1 MTLKARRREN
11 RGFTLVELLVVIA
24 IIGVLIA
31 LLLPAISRAREAS
44 RSLTCKNN
52 LRQFGIGLHLF
63 ADRDP
68 QSRLC
73 TGSFDYRRDGAMD
86 VWGWAANL
94 VNTNAAI
101 PNDMLCPSNPIRGLE
116 KLNDLYG
123 SDTTNAKDACP
134 IERLTDGVAGSATFA
149 GISGGEGSGVFG
161 DTDPTGQMRAA
172 LIARAFIDKGY
183 NTNYSSSWYLGRSAP
198 KFTIIPASMGNPL
211 QIVGVATGAA
221 NVGMKGLSST
231 KGPLT
236 LRDLESGPIVT
247 SNVPLL
253 GDASPGDIDEAIAL
267 ETFSYSAFLADGTT
281 ADPFAKMADERRSF
295 IQKGELLTETQNDG
309 PAFWNTSNR
318 IELIGPAP
326 DLTPQYNCEK
336 SASCPSPDATSAP
349 DIYLQDTRDW
359 MAVHGGRQGSVN
371 LLMSDGSVKTFY
383 DVNGDKFL
391 NPGFPVPAPGT
402 GPLLTDADYQ
412 EIGYRG
418 SEVELPATEV
428 FSGMFLPSFTKLGKF
443 EAL

>member
-1 MTLKARRREN
+1 
-11 RGFTLVELLVVIA
+11 
-24 IIGVLIA
+24 LIA

-73 TGSFDYRRDGAMD
+73 TGSFDYRRDGGMD
-86 VWGWAANL
+86 VWGWVPNL

-101 PNDMLCPSNPIRGLE
+101 VNDMLCPSNPIRGVE

-134 IERLTDGVAGSATFA
+134 IERLSDGVAGSATFA
-149 GISGGEGSGVFG
+149 GITGGDGSGIFG
-161 DTDPTGQMRAA
+161 DTDPSTPQRAA
-172 LIARAFIDKGY
+172 LIARAFIDRGY
-183 NTNYSSSWYLGRSAP
+183 NANYSSSWYLGRSAP
-198 KFTIIPASMGNPL
+198 KFTIIAGPPL
-211 QIVGVATGAA
+211 QIVGVVTAA
-221 NVGMKGLSST
+221 NQGMKGLSTT

-236 LRDLESGPIVT
+236 LRDLESGPVVT

-267 ETFSYSAFLADGTT
+267 ETFGYSAVLADGTT
-281 ADPFAKMADERRSF
+281 ADPFAKAADERRSF

-309 PAFWNTSNR
+309 PAFWNASNR
-318 IELIGPAP
+318 LELIGNNP
-326 DLTPQYNCEK
+326 DLTTQFNCEK
-336 SASCPSPDATSAP
+336 SNSCPSPDAATAP
-349 DIYLQDTRDW
+349 GVYLQDTRDW

-383 DVNGDKFL
+383 DLNGDKFL
-391 NPGFPVPAPGT
+391 NPGFPVAEG
-402 GPLLTDADYQ
+402 LTDADYQ

-418 SEVELPATEV
+418 PEVELPPTEV